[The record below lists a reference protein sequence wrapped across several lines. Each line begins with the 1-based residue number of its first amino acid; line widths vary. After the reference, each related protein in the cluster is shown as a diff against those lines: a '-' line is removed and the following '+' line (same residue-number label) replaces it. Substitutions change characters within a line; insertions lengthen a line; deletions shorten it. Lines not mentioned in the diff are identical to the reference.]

1 MKRNYLYYLLTIL
14 FLAVSCE
21 KDEMACTTTVE
32 TQEVSSIA
40 ATTAQCGGI
49 ISSDGNPTIKEAGV
63 EWCTTS
69 DFESNVSCAS
79 TAKAKLGKFACEI
92 TNLKDNTQYYVR
104 AYARNSYGTIYG
116 EMLSFKTLEIVL
128 PAVLT
133 DSVTNIT
140 ISSATVGGEV
150 TDESN
155 GVVAE
160 RGVVY
165 STTPNPTVENNKVVC
180 GSGKGT
186 FSCNLT
192 DLQDGVTYYV
202 RAYAV
207 NEKGIA
213 YGEEKSFATVEI
225 VVPTVTTASA
235 VNISPTS
242 ATVGGEVTNDG
253 NGEVAE
259 RGVVYS
265 TNPNPTVENNKVVCG
280 SGKGTFSCN
289 LTDLQDGVTY
299 YVRAYAVNEKGIA
312 YGEEKSFA
320 TVEIVVPT
328 VTTASAVNISPTSA
342 TVGGEV
348 TNDGNGEVAER
359 GVVYSTNP
367 NPTVENNKV
376 VCGSGKGAYTCN
388 LSNLQES
395 TTYYVRAYAVNEKGT
410 AYGEETS
417 FTTKAIVVPTV
428 TTSSATNIS
437 YTSAT
442 IDGTVTD
449 DGGAAVS
456 ECGVVYSTTPNPTT
470 SNSKVVGGSGKGS
483 FTCYLFNLQKVTTYY
498 VRAYAVNQKGT
509 AYGEEKSFTT
519 KAITLPVVTTSSA
532 TNISFTS
539 ATIDGTVTDD
549 GGASVTERGVVY
561 STTPNPT
568 TSNSKV
574 VSGSGK
580 GSFTCN
586 LSNLQAGTTYYVRA
600 YAVNEKGTAYGEV
613 LSFKTLLQVT
623 VKAKVPASWT
633 DEITVWVWHEYNPG
647 EEFVPTKEGDWYVYR
662 HTEPTELNIIFKNG
676 YGWNGSSNQTVD
688 IVGIIEDTCI
698 EIEEEAVFK
707 PEYTIVDCL

>member
-1 MKRNYLYYLLTIL
+1 
-14 FLAVSCE
+14 
-21 KDEMACTTTVE
+21 MACTTTVE